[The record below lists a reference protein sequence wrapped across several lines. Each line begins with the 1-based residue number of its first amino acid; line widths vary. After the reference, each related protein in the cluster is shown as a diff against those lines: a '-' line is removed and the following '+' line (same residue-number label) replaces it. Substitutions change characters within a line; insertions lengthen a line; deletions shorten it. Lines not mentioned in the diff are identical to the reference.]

1 MDDINNT
8 AGNLLGNGDIQR
20 YLDLGCSPGG
30 FSTWVMSK
38 NPKAKGL
45 GITLPVEMA
54 GLPMVSFPEG
64 DYIVKYRD
72 ITKLDQVEK
81 EIKDAEMGEMDLVMA
96 ACIYR

>member
-1 MDDINNT
+1 MNDIDIT
-8 AGNLLGNGDIQR
+8 AGNVLSKGDISR

-38 NPKAKGL
+38 NPESKGL

-64 DYIVKYRD
+64 NYTVKYRD
-72 ITKLDQVEK
+72 VTRLEDVER
-81 EIKDAEMGEMDLVMA
+81 ELREADMGILDLVMA